1 MSDICLSL
9 LLNNMIF
16 KKRIIIIKDKSVVL
30 SKEEGLSIFAFYK
43 YFPKEL
49 LEIKAIKTSQ
59 TGMF

>member
-16 KKRIIIIKDKSVVL
+16 KKRIIIKDKSVVL